1 MQRRLITF
9 ICLLLT
15 FSALAFSTQRGYTQD
30 SSSDC
35 PTLVKQALEAVGNN
49 CGGLGRNSACYGF
62 NRVNATFSGDVTE
75 DFFSSP
81 SDQTNLKLLESIDTA
96 ALNETIN
103 EWGVAV
109 MSVQANIPNSLPGQ
123 AISFILLGD
132 VTVDNAVP
140 ADAAVEPAAIPI
152 DVTTIND
159 SNIRTLPTTKSNI
172 IGSVS
177 GSTALSA
184 DAINP
189 TKDWLRVVFDDSTP
203 GWISRGLVKTEGD
216 LDSLPVFASGSQT
229 PMQAFYFRT
238 GIGSPS
244 CTKAPD
250 VLVVQGPEKVAVDI
264 TANGANINIGSTIG
278 LRSLDGNQMQV
289 FTISGEA
296 TVNGV
301 KVPTGFTTILQMSD
315 DGKSVIGEPSEPRP
329 LTQEELDEM
338 DWFEQIPTSILNYP
352 IFIPTEQDAP
362 IVPLNNPVNNNNTIV
377 NNVPAARGVDCSGF
391 KLTSPLDGLNFGM
404 NSFYWDAAPGA
415 TSYRVNVEGAGSKEV
430 TAPITNAN
438 FDISSAGFGPQL
450 SWSVDALFNGQVVC
464 STASVTIPRQW
475 APPPPAPPEQPPFG
489 ASWECG
495 EYAYTVKY
503 GGLPAG
509 TTSIIINFNTTDG
522 EPSQPPPIVVSVP
535 PESGFITVDSYT
547 GTFTLSSGSIVA
559 EPSGL
564 AVGLP
569 DLTCDSGMPS

>member
-1 MQRRLITF
+1 MRRLPLIISVF
-9 ICLLLT
+9 IAVFLLT
-15 FSALAFSTQRGYTQD
+15 MTLQRGLTQD
-30 SSSDC
+30 GSNSC
-35 PTLVKQALEAVGNN
+35 LTLVKQALEAVGNN

-62 NRVNATFSGDVTE
+62 NRVNATFSGYVTE

-81 SDQTNLKLLESIDTA
+81 SDQTSLKLLESIDTA

-140 ADAAVEPAAIPI
+140 AEAAVEAASTPI
-152 DVTTIND
+152 DVTTINE

-172 IGSVS
+172 IGSVG

-189 TKDWLRVVFDDSTP
+189 TKDWVRVVFKDSTP
-203 GWISRGLVKTEGD
+203 GWISRALVKTDGD
-216 LDSLPVFASGSQT
+216 LDSLPVFANDSQT

-238 GIGSPS
+238 GIGSPT

-296 TVNGV
+296 TINGV
-301 KVPTGFTTILQMSD
+301 KVPAGFTTTVQLSD

-329 LTQEELDEM
+329 LTQEELDELN
-338 DWFEQIPTSILNYP
+338 WLEGIPVDILNYP
-352 IFIPTEQDAP
+352 INIPDHPFKPSVT
-362 IVPLNNPVNNNNTIV
+362 IFVPSNGSSGQG
-377 NNVPAARGVDCSGF
+377 VPPRAVDCRGF
-391 KLTSPLDGLNFGM
+391 KLTSPLDGLNYGM

-430 TAPITNAN
+430 DAPITTSD
-438 FDISSAGFGPQL
+438 FDISGAGFNPQL
-450 SWSVDALFNGQVVC
+450 TWSVDALFNGQVAC
-464 STASVTIPRQW
+464 SSQSVTIPRQW
-475 APPPPAPPEQPPFG
+475 APPPPVEVPPPAGPFL
-489 ASWECG
+489 ATWYCDSMSF
-495 EYAYTVKY
+495 TVNY
-503 GGLPAG
+503 GSLPAG
-509 TTSIIINFNTTDG
+509 TTSVTINYSSASTFLFPG
-522 EPSQPPPIVVSVP
+522 SGAISSVP
-535 PESGFITVDSYT
+535 PDPGSFVFSSYP
-547 GTFTLSSGSIVA
+547 SGSYNLTGGSVVA
-559 EPSGL
+559 NPGGEV
-564 AVGLP
+564 VGLP
-569 DLTCDSGMPS
+569 DLACS